1 MVNKR
6 INNCQQEISNLK
18 RLGWKTKYDIGCCN
32 DSCSSESDSCSAS
45 NSREIFIKD
54 RLSSIHSPEKSRN
67 IRSKKGY
74 SCCGKG
80 SFRFHLCSIRS
91 NIPLYEQH
99 YAKFRKHRRRLE
111 KIHNY

>member
-32 DSCSSESDSCSAS
+32 NSCNSESDSCSSS

-54 RLSSIHSPEKSRN
+54 RLSSIHSPEKSR
-67 IRSKKGY
+67 SKKGY
-74 SCCGKG
+74 CCDKA
-80 SFRFHLCSIRS
+80 SHNSVRFHLCSIRS
-91 NIPLYEQH
+91 NIPLYEQ
-99 YAKFRKHRRRLE
+99 YYSKFRKHRRRLE
-111 KIHNY
+111 KIHKY